1 MGAFLGEFR
10 SFVQQGFDGFA
21 WQNSPLLH
29 SFVVG
34 RCQNCMSKSGK
45 KISIMRH
52 EMYMFWL
59 DIAIRLE
66 AIAAFAWRPSLEE
79 AQARLD
85 SPGSVEGHC

>member
-1 MGAFLGEFR
+1 
-10 SFVQQGFDGFA
+10 
-21 WQNSPLLH
+21 
-29 SFVVG
+29 
-34 RCQNCMSKSGK
+34 MSKSGK